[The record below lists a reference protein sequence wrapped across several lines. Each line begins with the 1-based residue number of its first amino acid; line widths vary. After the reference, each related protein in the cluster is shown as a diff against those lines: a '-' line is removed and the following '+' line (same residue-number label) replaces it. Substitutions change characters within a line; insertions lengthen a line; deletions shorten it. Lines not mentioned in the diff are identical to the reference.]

1 MPTAKPE
8 TLNQRSQI
16 ENNTF
21 LVTGGA
27 GFIGSHIVEFLLNNK
42 AKKVRVLD
50 SLITGDINNIKT
62 FESFPNFEFIQGD
75 IKNPADCEKACI
87 GIDYISHQAALGSV
101 PRSIENPLATHEAN
115 ATGFLNILVAAKNN
129 WVKRVVFASSSSV
142 YGDLN
147 ESPKVEHRIGKPL
160 SPYAVSK
167 LVNEQYAAIF
177 ASTYN
182 MEIIGLRYFNIFGPR
197 QNPNGAYA
205 AAIPLFIESL
215 LNNKEVFING
225 DGTQSRD
232 FTFVANAVQANI
244 KALLT
249 DNKEALSKIFNIACG
264 ESVSVNEMFSL
275 IADEIKPGA
284 KATHR
289 GERFGDVKNSLAD
302 ISLAKDLLGYNP
314 EVLFKEGLKQTIDWF
329 NQ

>member
-1 MPTAKPE
+1 M
-8 TLNQRSQI
+8 LNIDI
-16 ENNTF
+16 EIKNSAF

-27 GFIGSHIVEFLLNNK
+27 GFIGSHIVEYLLNHN

-50 SLITGDINNIKT
+50 NLITGDINNIKS
-62 FESFPNFEFIQGD
+62 FESYPNFEFLQGD
-75 IKNPADCEKACI
+75 ITRPADCERACI

-115 ATGFLNILVAAKNN
+115 ATGFINILVAAKNN
-129 WVKRVVFASSSSV
+129 WVKRVVYASSSSV
-142 YGDLN
+142 YGDIN

-182 MEIIGLRYFNIFGPR
+182 IEIIGLRYFNIFGPR

-205 AAIPLFIESL
+205 AAIPIFIKSL
-215 LNNKEVFING
+215 MSNREVFING
-225 DGTQSRD
+225 DGEQSRD
-232 FTFVANAVQANI
+232 FTFVSNAVKANVN
-244 KALLT
+244 ALFT
-249 DNKEALSKIFNIACG
+249 ENTEALGKVLNIACG
-264 ESVSVNEMFSL
+264 KSISVNEMFEM
-275 IADEIKPGA
+275 IAEEIKPGA

-289 GERFGDVKNSLAD
+289 GLRFGDVKDSLAD
-302 ISLAKDLLGYNP
+302 ISAAKKYIAYEP
-314 EVLFKEGLKQTIDWF
+314 EIDFKEGLKRTIEWF
-329 NQ
+329 KS

>member
-1 MPTAKPE
+1 MYNK
-8 TLNQRSQI
+8 SQI

-27 GFIGSHIVEFLLNNK
+27 GFIGSHIVEFLLNNN

-50 SLITGDINNIKT
+50 SLVT
-62 FESFPNFEFIQGD
+62 GD
-75 IKNPADCEKACI
+75 IKNIEPFRSRSNFEFLQGDITKPADCEKACI
-87 GIDYISHQAALGSV
+87 GVDYISHQAALGSV
-101 PRSIENPLATHEAN
+101 PRSIENPQATHEAN

-129 WVKRVVFASSSSV
+129 WVKRVVYASSSSV

-177 ASTYN
+177 SSTYN

-205 AAIPLFIESL
+205 AAIPLFIQSL
-215 LNNKEVFING
+215 LNNQEVFING

-232 FTFVANAVQANI
+232 FTYVANAVQANI

-249 DNKEALSKIFNIACG
+249 DNPEAKSKVFNIACG
-264 ESVSVNEMFSL
+264 QSISVNEMFGI
-275 IADEIKPGA
+275 IANEIKPEA

-289 GERFGDVKNSLAD
+289 GQRFGDVKDSLAD
-302 ISLAKDLLGYNP
+302 ISAARQYLDYSP
-314 EVLFKEGLKQTIDWF
+314 EILFTEGLKKTIAWF
-329 NQ
+329 KK

>member
-1 MPTAKPE
+1 MFEK
-8 TLNQRSQI
+8 I
-16 ENNTF
+16 EHNSF

-62 FESFPNFEFIQGD
+62 FLSAANFEFIQGD
-75 IKNPADCEKACI
+75 ITNPADCEKACS

-115 ATGFLNILVAAKNN
+115 ATGFLNILIAAKNN
-129 WVKRVVFASSSSV
+129 WVKRVVYASSSSV

-177 ASTYN
+177 ASTYT

-205 AAIPLFIESL
+205 AAIPLFIQSL
-215 LNNKEVFING
+215 LSNREAFING
-225 DGTQSRD
+225 DGKQSRD
-232 FTFVANAVQANI
+232 FTFVANAVQANMR
-244 KALLT
+244 ALLT
-249 DNKEALSKIFNIACG
+249 DNKEAIGKIFNIACG
-264 ESVSVNEMFSL
+264 QSISVNEMYNL
-275 IADEIKPGA
+275 IAAEIKPDA
-284 KATHR
+284 KPSYR
-289 GERFGDVKNSLAD
+289 GERFGDVKDSLAD
-302 ISLAKDLLGYNP
+302 ISLAKKLLGYDP
-314 EVLFKEGLKQTIDWF
+314 DVLFKEGLIKTINWF
-329 NQ
+329 KK

>member
-1 MPTAKPE
+1 M
-8 TLNQRSQI
+8 
-16 ENNTF
+16 
-21 LVTGGA
+21 
-27 GFIGSHIVEFLLNNK
+27 
-42 AKKVRVLD
+42 
-50 SLITGDINNIKT
+50 
-62 FESFPNFEFIQGD
+62 
-75 IKNPADCEKACI
+75 
-87 GIDYISHQAALGSV
+87 
-101 PRSIENPLATHEAN
+101 
-115 ATGFLNILVAAKNN
+115 AAKNN

-197 QNPNGAYA
+197 QNPNCAYA

>member
-1 MPTAKPE
+1 MK
-8 TLNQRSQI
+8 QQI
-16 ENNTF
+16 QNNTF

-50 SLITGDINNIKT
+50 NLITGSINNIKP
-62 FESFPNFEFIQGD
+62 FLSSPNFEFIQGD
-75 IKNPADCEKACI
+75 ITKPADCERACL

-129 WVKRVVFASSSSV
+129 WVKRVVYASSSSV

-177 ASTYN
+177 SSTYN

-215 LNNKEVFING
+215 LNNTEVFING
-225 DGTQSRD
+225 DGKQSRD

-244 KALLT
+244 NALLI
-249 DNKEALSKIFNIACG
+249 DNKEALNKVFNIACG
-264 ESVSVNEMFSL
+264 QSISVNEMFEL
-275 IADEIKPGA
+275 IAAEIKPGA

-289 GERFGDVKNSLAD
+289 GERFGDVKDSLAD
-302 ISLAKDLLGYNP
+302 ISLAKKLLEYHP
-314 EVLFKEGLKQTIDWF
+314 EILFEEGLKQTINWF
-329 NQ
+329 KT

>member
-1 MPTAKPE
+1 MAD
-8 TLNQRSQI
+8 LQNQI
-16 ENNTF
+16 ANNTF

-42 AKKVRVLD
+42 AKKVKVLD
-50 SLITGDINNIKT
+50 SLITGDINNIKP
-62 FESFPNFEFIQGD
+62 FLPLPNFEFIQGD
-75 IKNPADCEKACI
+75 ITKPADCEKACI
-87 GIDYISHQAALGSV
+87 GVDYISHQAALGSV

-115 ATGFLNILVAAKNN
+115 ATGFLNVLVAAKNN
-129 WVKRVVFASSSSV
+129 WVKRVVYASSSSV

-147 ESPKVEHRIGKPL
+147 ESPKVESRIGKPL

-205 AAIPLFIESL
+205 AAIPLFIQSL
-215 LNNKEVFING
+215 MDDKEVFING
-225 DGTQSRD
+225 DGKQSRD
-232 FTFVANAVQANI
+232 FTFVANAVQANV

-249 DNKEALSKIFNIACG
+249 DNKEAISKVFNIACG
-264 ESVSVNEMFSL
+264 ESVSVNEMFDL
-275 IADEIKPGA
+275 IADQIKPGA
-284 KATHR
+284 KPTHR

-302 ISLAKDLLGYNP
+302 ISSAKQFLSYSP
-314 EVLFKEGLKQTIDWF
+314 EVLFKNGLQETINWF
-329 NQ
+329 NP